1 MNEHEQPTDYIHILL
16 VNKLPEA
23 VCRFFHTLGI
33 FFFPKKFKK
42 MFYKNLKLRI
52 GRLIS
57 QPI

>member
-23 VCRFFHTLGI
+23 VCIFSHTLGI
-33 FFFPKKFKK
+33 FSFQKNLK
-42 MFYKNLKLRI
+42 MFYKNLKLGI